1 MRVLQRYVLQELSR
15 VWLLAFAAMTLV
27 FTLAVGLQRLHQV
40 GVSFSL
46 LLKVLPLL
54 ALRVFPYTL
63 PIAAV
68 LAATLVYGKLSADR
82 EILALRAAGVHLGR
96 IILPAL
102 LLGVG
107 LSLLST
113 FLTLVVIP
121 ESKYRVSMLARAEVT
136 ELLESL
142 LAGRIDRI
150 SRFRFCDFQTTPEGK
165 MQRVIVIQYQ
175 GRTRVRR
182 IRALEAVP
190 HVELDQGRLTFR
202 LKDGSI
208 TSLPSLNTSL
218 NTSKIDFDSYEAVIP
233 LTGMQR
239 SPKIKELPVNK
250 LSQAIRNL
258 RGEEKLQAQVELHG
272 RFALGLAPLLFLL
285 VGAPIGIIAKQ
296 AHMLGAFALCCLPV
310 FLVYYPLM
318 MLMEVLSSEGRA
330 LPQVAA
336 WVPAAVLALIGAE
349 LLAVLFRR

>member
-1 MRVLQRYVLQELSR
+1 LRELAK

-46 LLKVLPLL
+46 LLKILPLL
-54 ALRVFPYTL
+54 ALRVFPYTM

-68 LAATLVYGKLSADR
+68 LAATLVYGRLSADR
-82 EILALRAAGVHLGR
+82 EVQALRAAGVHLGQ

-107 LSLLST
+107 LSLVASL
-113 FLTLVVIP
+113 LTLVVIP
-121 ESKYRVSMLARAEVT
+121 ESKYRASMLAKAGVAELV
-136 ELLESL
+136 ESL

-150 SRFRFCDFQTTPEGK
+150 SRFRFCDFQTAPEGQ
-165 MQRVIVIQYQ
+165 MQRVVIIQYQ
-175 GRTRVRR
+175 GRVRTRR
-182 IRALEAVP
+182 IRALEARP
-190 HVELDQGRLTFR
+190 RVELEQGRLTFW

-208 TSLPSLNTSL
+208 TDLPSFNA
-218 NTSKIDFDSYEAVIP
+218 SKVDFDSYEAVIP
-233 LTGMQR
+233 LTGMER

-250 LSQAIRNL
+250 LSQAIRTL
-258 RGEEKLQAQVELHG
+258 RGEEKLRAQVELHG

-318 MLMEVLSSEGRA
+318 MLMEVLGSQGRV
-330 LPQVAA
+330 LPLVGA

-349 LLAVLFRR
+349 LLTVLFRR